1 MNNSNYKNIDESQNM
16 IVLGILSFYLLVAV
30 FIIYLFVLH
39 RISQPAAIISLIVF
53 TLIYIPRFLILKKLK
68 NKDNIK
74 ILDTSIKINNT
85 EINFSDIEN
94 YLVEEKKPVV
104 VFFMYSKMVIFQE
117 AIFYLKLPDGQISFM
132 AIGSEK
138 ISLLKEFFNE
148 LLKNNRQKL

>member
-1 MNNSNYKNIDESQNM
+1 MNNNNYKNIDESQNM

-85 EINFSDIEN
+85 EINFSDI
-94 YLVEEKKPVV
+94 
-104 VFFMYSKMVIFQE
+104 
-117 AIFYLKLPDGQISFM
+117 
-132 AIGSEK
+132 
-138 ISLLKEFFNE
+138 
-148 LLKNNRQKL
+148 

>member
-94 YLVEEKKPVV
+94 YRVEEKKPVV

-132 AIGSEK
+132 AIESKK

-148 LLKNNRQKL
+148 LLKNNGEYV

>member
-94 YLVEEKKPVV
+94 YRVEEKKPVV

-148 LLKNNRQKL
+148 LLKNNGVYV